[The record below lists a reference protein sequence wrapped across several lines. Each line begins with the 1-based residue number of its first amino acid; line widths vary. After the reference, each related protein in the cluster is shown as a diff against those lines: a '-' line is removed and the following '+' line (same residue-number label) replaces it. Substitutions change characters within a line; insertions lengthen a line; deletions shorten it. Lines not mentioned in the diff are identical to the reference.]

1 MRHTMPALPAMRN
14 SIYSSQI
21 AETAWRKSRAEQDWD
36 GSEFFPE
43 LLACVK
49 RLTLQRDVFQA
60 SPHELSATVFDS
72 L

>member
-1 MRHTMPALPAMRN
+1 MLCPVVFLGWPLHYLGNRGR
-14 SIYSSQI
+14 
-21 AETAWRKSRAEQDWD
+21 EQSCSAREIWD
-36 GSEFFPE
+36 GSDFFPE

>member
-1 MRHTMPALPAMRN
+1 MTRFPSGIVAAGE
-14 SIYSSQI
+14 I
-21 AETAWRKSRAEQDWD
+21 WD
-36 GSEFFPE
+36 GSDFFPE